1 MAANK
6 FTLAPCVEGELWA
19 IWEYI
24 ARHNPEAADRVVEAA
39 FETFA
44 ALADTPAMGRDRRF
58 RNPKLRG
65 IRSWPV
71 SRFNNYLI
79 FYRITSHGIEV
90 LHVYHG
96 ARNLEALFE

>member
-1 MAANK
+1 MAENS
-6 FTLAPCVEGELWA
+6 FTLAPCVEAELWV

-24 ARHNPEAADRVVEAA
+24 ARDNPDAADDVVEAA

-44 ALADTPAMGRDRRF
+44 ALADTPEMGRERRF
-58 RNPKLRG
+58 RNPKLKG

-71 SRFNNYLI
+71 TGFNNYLV